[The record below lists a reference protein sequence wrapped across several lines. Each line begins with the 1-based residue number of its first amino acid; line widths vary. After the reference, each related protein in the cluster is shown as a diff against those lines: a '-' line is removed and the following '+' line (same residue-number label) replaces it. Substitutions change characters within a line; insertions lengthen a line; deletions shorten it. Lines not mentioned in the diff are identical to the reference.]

1 MNPCS
6 SAAIGSVTAA
16 LGGDTAGPG
25 AEGAAL
31 APRGASVVAVLDG
44 RTVGSGAEDA
54 ESDAGASLR
63 IEHAARTL
71 AASRNVTT
79 RAAARA

>member
-1 MNPCS
+1 MNACR
-6 SAAIGSVTAA
+6 SAASGSLTAV
-16 LGGDTAGPG
+16 LDGDTAGLGVEG
-25 AEGAAL
+25 AESD
-31 APRGASVVAVLDG
+31 RGASVVAVLDG